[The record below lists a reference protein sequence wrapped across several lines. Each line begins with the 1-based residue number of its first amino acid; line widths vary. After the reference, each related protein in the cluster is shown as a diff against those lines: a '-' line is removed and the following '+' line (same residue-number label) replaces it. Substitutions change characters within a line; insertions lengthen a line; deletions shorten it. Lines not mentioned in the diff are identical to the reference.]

1 MYLFSCLR
9 NTKALLRQC
18 FFISIITEDFAL
30 KRTTNYA
37 LPDWEKSDFIQMS
50 ERPDAQ
56 ARHRAQKPRRHTGRQ
71 GRHLGRHRRAAGG
84 RGGARGQLPRQARGP
99 ARDDDGKRHA
109 QFRPLAGRHDEDRGD
124 VLYILRGLIERQ
136 YGNFGQRYIT
146 GDGVQQQLEHD
157 GGDFMAGANV
167 RRCFFRVNA
176 GAEQQQRDRR
186 LRRLRRGQVGRGQQ
200 GDACRYIQRGSNGDI
215 VCSEKVKKTEKTLGL
230 SPEGF
235 FISSTFCVEA
245 N

>member
-56 ARHRAQKPRRHTGRQ
+56 ARHRAQKPRRHTEHQ

-99 ARDDDGKRHA
+99 TRDDGGQRRDGI
-109 QFRPLAGRHDEDRGD
+109 RPLAGRHDQGC
-124 VLYILRGLIERQ
+124 
-136 YGNFGQRYIT
+136 
-146 GDGVQQQLEHD
+146 
-157 GGDFMAGANV
+157 GAV
-167 RRCFFRVNA
+167 RRVQCGR
-176 GAEQQQRDRR
+176 QRR
-186 LRRLRRGQVGRGQQ
+186 
-200 GDACRYIQRGSNGDI
+200 N
-215 VCSEKVKKTEKTLGL
+215 
-230 SPEGF
+230 
-235 FISSTFCVEA
+235 
-245 N
+245 